1 MRKIDYDTKKAILR
15 LHESGF
21 DIKEI
26 SEILKVSYH
35 TAQKYSQN
43 GGGTKVNFIIV
54 QTEDAT
60 DFSMQINELLGKG
73 WNLLGT
79 TQVLADPQSPK
90 GFRFIQ
96 TLTKRTRTPH
106 QRADGE
112 KPRRGRPP
120 KLKQTILETV

>member
-1 MRKIDYDTKKAILR
+1 VRKIDYDTKKAILR

-43 GGGTKVNFIIV
+43 GKGTRLDFVIV
-54 QTEDAT
+54 QTNDAT
-60 DFSMQINELLGKG
+60 DFSMQINDLLGNG
-73 WNLLGT
+73 WNFLGT
-79 TQVLADPQSPK
+79 TQVLVDPNSPREL
-90 GFRFIQ
+90 RFIQ